1 MVKVVELC
9 FSNIMADFYE
19 TLGVSKTADEKE
31 LKSAYRKLAMKY
43 HPDQNQGD
51 EKAEAKFK
59 EISVAYDTLKD
70 PQKRAAYDRYG
81 HDAFQQGMG
90 GGAAGAGAAG
100 FDFGGASFSDIFED
114 LFGGGGGGGFAGAQ
128 ARGGSARGGAAR
140 GADLRHNLAI
150 SLEDAFKGKQSQ
162 VKVTTSVSCEPC
174 DGSGAEK
181 GTKPETCTTCNGRGK
196 VRAQQGFFTVERT
209 CHTCQGLGR
218 IIKNPCKKCA
228 GSGRVRKEKSLKVTI
243 PAGVEE
249 GTRIRL
255 SGEGEA
261 GMRGGPAGDLY
272 IFLNIKP
279 HPIFQRASTDL
290 HCRVPVPMTT
300 AALGGAVE
308 VPTIEGGRVKVT
320 IPAGTQSG
328 RQFRLKDKGM
338 SVMRSSGL
346 RGDMYV
352 HAAVETPVNLS
363 KKQKDLLK
371 DFAGDKDSKQNSPE
385 SEGFFTR
392 VKDFWE
398 DLKD

>member
-1 MVKVVELC
+1 
-9 FSNIMADFYE
+9 MADYYE
-19 TLGVSKTADEKE
+19 LLGIDRNADAKQI
-31 LKSAYRKLAMKY
+31 KSAYRKLAMKF

-51 EKAEAKFK
+51 EEAEKKFK
-59 EISVAYDTLKD
+59 EVSEAYEILKD
-70 PQKRAAYDRYG
+70 EQKRAAYDRYG

-90 GGAAGAGAAG
+90 GGGGAGMGG
-100 FDFGGASFSDIFED
+100 FDFSGSSFSDIFED
-114 LFGGGGGGGFAGAQ
+114 LFGGGGGFGGAQ
-128 ARGGSARGGAAR
+128 ARGGGAAGGAAR
-140 GADLRHNLAI
+140 GADLRHNLSI
-150 SLEDAFKGKQSQ
+150 SLEDAFKGKQTQ
-162 VKVTTSVSCEPC
+162 VKVTTSATCDTC
-174 DGSGAEK
+174 DGTGAEK
-181 GTKPETCTTCNGRGK
+181 GTKPETCDVCNGRGK
-196 VRAQQGFFTVERT
+196 VRAQQGFFTIERT
-209 CHTCQGLGR
+209 CHRCQGLGQ
-218 IIKNPCKKCA
+218 IIKNPCGTCA
-228 GSGRVRKEKSLKVTI
+228 GSGRVRKQKSLKVTI

-272 IFLNIKP
+272 IFLQVKP
-279 HPIFQRASTDL
+279 HSIFQREGSDL

-300 AALGGAVE
+300 AALGGSIQ
-308 VPTIEGGRVKVT
+308 VPTIEGGKVKVT

-371 DFAGDKDSKQNSPE
+371 QFAGEKGSKDNSPE
-385 SEGFFTR
+385 SENFFTR